1 MFIAYDKE
9 GNTDRGNILQLNVLD
24 KIALKLIHLGIKQ
37 EKTLKLI
44 TVSAYI
50 FR

>member
-9 GNTDRGNILQLNVLD
+9 GNTDMGNILQFNVLD
-24 KIALKLIHLGIKQ
+24 KIALKLIHLSIKQ

-50 FR
+50 LR